1 MKKVLALFLAA
12 LLLLS
17 CAACGEQKADPT
29 TEPTTEATE
38 PTTEATEPTTD
49 ATEPTTEATGDKQ
62 ATFVQL
68 SISEEDMS
76 FVSITAYDEG
86 DGNAYVE
93 YSAVDEKKVGTLD
106 LAALNTIAAAV
117 ESSKLMELKDQSVYE
132 DGMAS
137 AAMYVSY
144 ADESFLTAD
153 FTGTIP
159 QEFRD
164 GYAEVEAVV
173 RQLMA
178 EIPVYV
184 PRPMV
189 DGEPNAEALQ
199 EMEAIL
205 DASGAEPLDMFM
217 LSDIPMDDS
226 FTAMMGLSKTD
237 GITAGLSCAH
247 MMSAVAFSC
256 SIATADSEAS
266 VKAIADD
273 FAANIQWDRWICVS
287 ATDAMIATKG
297 TQVLCLVTTGDLYT
311 QISTA
316 ATASGWTVVETL
328 TH

>member
-1 MKKVLALFLAA
+1 MKKVLALLLAA

-17 CAACGEQKADPT
+17 CAACGEQKAEPT
-29 TEPTTEATE
+29 TEPTTQATEPTTEATE
-38 PTTEATEPTTD
+38 PTTEATDLTQ
-49 ATEPTTEATGDKQ
+49 ATGDQ
-62 ATFVQL
+62 EATFVQL

-76 FVSITAYDEG
+76 YVSITAYDEG
-86 DGNAYVE
+86 EGKAYVE
-93 YSAVDEKKVGTLD
+93 YAAKDERKVGHMD
-106 LAALNTIAAAV
+106 LTTLNTIADAV

-137 AAMYVSY
+137 ASMYVSY

-153 FTGTIP
+153 FTGAIP

-178 EIPVYV
+178 DIPVYV

-189 DGEPNAEALQ
+189 EGEPNAEALQ

-205 DASGAEPLDMFM
+205 DASGAEPLDMYM
-217 LSDIPMDDS
+217 ISEVPMDDS

-237 GITAGLSCAH
+237 GITAGLSCAP

-256 SIATADSEAS
+256 SIATADGEAS
-266 VKAIADD
+266 VDAIADD

-297 TQVLCLVTTGDLYT
+297 NQVLCLVTTGDLYT